1 MKKRVSCLLLVLML
15 CLLCLAGC
23 QSKEEANEE
32 PEASKIQDLAES
44 RIGLITGTMTAL
56 LTPEILPDAEY
67 TEYNSAADVTMAL
80 MTGKIDAY
88 PVDESLYLSLRWEG
102 QNVERIDERLASS
115 DYGMI
120 FGKGENL
127 ELQAELNEFLA
138 RFREEGGLAEYEAKW
153 FADSEPTEFLS
164 YENLSGENGTLT
176 VGICSSTKP
185 FVYMKN
191 GSYAGFDIELLIL
204 FAEEYGYKLD
214 FEDTQFG
221 SILTGVVMGSYD
233 IGASGFTITEERAQ
247 SVDFTDVYHTEDLV
261 MMIQGEAAA
270 DGDFWASM
278 AESFEKTF
286 IREDRWKLI
295 VEGIGITILIS
306 VCAVLGGTVL
316 GFLLYLAARAQNQ
329 TVSQLIKL
337 LVKVYS
343 KLIAGTPTLVIL
355 MLLFYVVFGKSDISG
370 VMVAIIGFVLIF
382 GSFVYEQL
390 TLTVDGVD
398 KGQTE
403 AARALGYS
411 RNQAFFRIILPQAM
425 KMFVPVYSA
434 EIVGLIKST
443 SVVGYIA
450 VNDLT
455 KMGDIIRSNT
465 YEAFFPLI
473 AVAVIY
479 FMITW
484 GAVMLL
490 GILKRKTEP
499 KRRKNRNILK
509 GVVR

>member
-1 MKKRVSCLLLVLML
+1 MKKKMSWLLAL
-15 CLLCLAGC
+15 LLCLVCLTGC
-23 QSKEEANEE
+23 QSKETVEE
-32 PEASKIQDLAES
+32 PEASKIQDLAKS
-44 RIGLITGTMTAL
+44 KIGLITGTMTAL
-56 LTPEILPDAEY
+56 MTPEILPEAEY
-67 TEYNSAADVTMAL
+67 LEYNNAADVAMSL
-80 MTGKIDAY
+80 MMGKIDAY
-88 PVDESLYLSLRWEG
+88 PADESLYLSLLWEG
-102 QNVERIDERLASS
+102 QAVDRIDERLASS

-127 ELQAELNEFLA
+127 QLQAELNEFLA
-138 RFREEGGLAEYEAKW
+138 QFRAEGGLEEYETKW
-153 FADSEPTEFLS
+153 FSDSEPTEFLS

-191 GSYAGFDIELLIL
+191 GSYVGFDIDLLIL
-204 FAEEYGYKLD
+204 FAEEYGYDLD

-233 IGASGFTITEERAQ
+233 MGVSGFTITEERAQ
-247 SVDFTDVYHTEDLV
+247 SVDFSDVYHTEDLV
-261 MMIQGEAAA
+261 MVIRSDAAA
-270 DGDFWASM
+270 EESFWASVV
-278 AESFEKTF
+278 ESFEKTF

-295 VEGIGITILIS
+295 IEGVGTTILIS
-306 VCAVLGGTVL
+306 LCAVLGGTVL
-316 GFLLYLAARAQNQ
+316 GFLLYLAARAHNQ
-329 TVSQLIKL
+329 RVARLVKL

-343 KLIAGTPTLVIL
+343 KVIAGTPTLVIL
-355 MLLFYVVFGKSDISG
+355 MLLFYVVFGKTDIDG
-370 VMVAIIGFVLIF
+370 VIVAMIGFTLIF
-382 GSFVYEQL
+382 ASFVYEQL

-411 RNQAFFRIILPQAM
+411 RNQTFFRIILPQAM

-443 SVVGYIA
+443 SVVGFIA

-455 KMGDIIRSNT
+455 KMGDIIRSST

-484 GAVMLL
+484 VAIMLL
-490 GILKRKTEP
+490 NILKRKTEP
-499 KRRKNRNILK
+499 KRRKERNILK

>member
-1 MKKRVSCLLLVLML
+1 MKKRMSWLLALLL
-15 CLLCLAGC
+15 CLVCLAGC
-23 QSKEEANEE
+23 QSGKTSEE

-44 RIGLITGTMTAL
+44 KIGLITGTMTAL
-56 LTPEILPDAEY
+56 MTPEILPEAEY
-67 TEYNSAADVTMAL
+67 LEYNNAADVAMSL
-80 MTGKIDAY
+80 MMGKIDAY
-88 PVDESLYLSLRWEG
+88 PADESLYLSLLWEG
-102 QNVERIDERLASS
+102 QAVDRIDERLASS

-127 ELQAELNEFLA
+127 QLQAELNEFLA
-138 RFREEGGLAEYEAKW
+138 QFRAEGGLEEYETKW
-153 FADSEPTEFLS
+153 FSDSEPTEFLS
-164 YENLSGENGTLT
+164 YENLSGENGRLT

-191 GSYAGFDIELLIL
+191 GSYVGFDIDLLIL
-204 FAEEYGYKLD
+204 FAEKYGYDLD

-233 IGASGFTITEERAQ
+233 MGVSGFTITEERAQ
-247 SVDFTDVYHTEDLV
+247 SVDFSDVYHTEDLV
-261 MMIQGEAAA
+261 MVIRSDAAA
-270 DGDFWASM
+270 EDSFWASIV
-278 AESFEKTF
+278 EGFEKTF

-295 VEGIGITILIS
+295 TEGIGTTILIS
-306 VCAVLGGTVL
+306 LCAVLGGTVL
-316 GFLLYLAARAQNQ
+316 GFLLYLAARAHNQ
-329 TVSQLIKL
+329 RVARLVKL

-343 KLIAGTPTLVIL
+343 KVIAGTPTLVIL
-355 MLLFYVVFGKSDISG
+355 MLLFYVVFGKTDIDG
-370 VMVAIIGFVLIF
+370 VIVAIVGFTLIF
-382 GSFVYEQL
+382 ASFVYEQL
-390 TLTVDGVD
+390 TLIVDGVD

-411 RNQAFFRIILPQAM
+411 RNQTFFRIILPQAM

-443 SVVGYIA
+443 SVVGFIA

-455 KMGDIIRSNT
+455 KMGDIIRSST

-484 GAVMLL
+484 GAIMLL
-490 GILKRKTEP
+490 NILKRKTEP
-499 KRRKNRNILK
+499 KRRKERNILK